1 MVKIINLVKSFNGQR
16 VLDGI
21 NLEMP
26 TGQITVVIGKSGVG
40 KSVLL
45 KHIVGLLKP
54 DSGQI
59 VVDGE
64 DISRL
69 RGRQLREF
77 KQRFAV
83 LFQGG
88 ALFDSLNVF
97 ENVAFPL
104 REKTHLPETEISQR
118 VRFRLAQMNLTP
130 EVETKLPDELSGGM
144 RKRVA
149 LARAMIQEPE
159 LMFFDEPVTGL
170 DPPMTNTVFHLIART
185 HQESNYT
192 ALMVSHDIPEVF
204 SVAHQVAML
213 HKGRIVAA
221 GTPEEIQNH
230 PDPVVQS
237 FIRGEVDFLED
248 KTIS

>member
-1 MVKIINLVKSFNGQR
+1 MIEIIDLHKSFNGQK

-21 NLEMP
+21 NLCAP
-26 TGQITVVIGKSGVG
+26 TDRITVVIGKSGVG

-45 KHIVGLLKP
+45 KHIIGLLKP
-54 DSGQI
+54 DRGRI
-59 VVDGE
+59 LVDGL
-64 DISRL
+64 DIATL

-77 KQRFAV
+77 KKHFAV

-97 ENVAFPL
+97 ENIAFPL
-104 REKTHLPETEISQR
+104 REKTRLSEAEIAKR
-118 VRFRLAQMNLTP
+118 VRLRLEQMHLTA
-130 EVETKLPDELSGGM
+130 EVETKFPDELSGGM
-144 RKRVA
+144 KKRVA

-159 LMFFDEPVTGL
+159 IILFDEPVTGL
-170 DPPMTNTVFHLIART
+170 DPPMTNTVFHLIRQT

-192 ALMVSHDIPEVF
+192 ALVVAHDIPEVF
-204 SVAHQVAML
+204 TIADHVAML
-213 HKGRIVAA
+213 HHGRIIAS

-237 FIRGEVDFLED
+237 FIKGEVDFLEG
-248 KTIS
+248 

>member
-1 MVKIINLVKSFNGQR
+1 MIKIVNLTKSFGGHK
-16 VLDGI
+16 VLDGV
-21 NLEMP
+21 NLTMP

-59 VVDGE
+59 IVDGQDMSLLTTRE
-64 DISRL
+64 L
-69 RGRQLREF
+69 RQF

-97 ENVAFPL
+97 ENIAFPL
-104 REKTHLPETEISQR
+104 REKTRLTETEIAKR
-118 VRFRLAQMNLTP
+118 VRERLVQMSLSS
-130 EVETKLPDELSGGM
+130 EVETKFPDELSGGM
-144 RKRVA
+144 KKRVA

-159 LMFFDEPVTGL
+159 IMFYDEPVTGL
-170 DPPMTNTVFHLIART
+170 DPPMTNTVFHLITKT
-185 HQESNYT
+185 HQESGYT
-192 ALMVSHDIPEVF
+192 ALIVSHDIPEIF

-213 HKGRIVAA
+213 HKGRIIAA
-221 GTPEEIQNH
+221 GAPEEIQNH
-230 PDPVVQS
+230 PDPMVQS
-237 FIRGEVDFLED
+237 FIRGEVDFLEG
-248 KTIS
+248 